1 MGQMGFYLSKNGF
14 RAVLRSFAFLCS
26 VVSRCAFPPIFLHF
40 LARGVT
46 KRDVPP
52 RILPSRGRVPHGCG
66 GLRAVVQEGPGW
78 ERNKDTFFSSKEC
91 NLRFMDFPSILF
103 SSSYG
108 RITKRSFNSQL
119 RVAF

>member
-52 RILPSRGRVPHGCG
+52 RILPPRGRVPHGCG
-66 GLRAVVQEGPGW
+66 GLRAIVQEGPGW
-78 ERNKDTFFSSKEC
+78 EGNKDFFFLPKNATSGSWIFPAFFS
-91 NLRFMDFPSILF
+91 LPAMA
-103 SSSYG
+103 G
-108 RITKRSFNSQL
+108 
-119 RVAF
+119 